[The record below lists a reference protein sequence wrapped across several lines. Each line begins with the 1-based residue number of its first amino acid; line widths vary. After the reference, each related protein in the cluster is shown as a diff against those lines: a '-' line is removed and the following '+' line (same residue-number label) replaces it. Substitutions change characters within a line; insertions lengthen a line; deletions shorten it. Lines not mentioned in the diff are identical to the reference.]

1 MVDIGPRGLHDA
13 AAARAAKTRLE
24 LLRLQEA
31 VSQHLEDSALLRRRL
46 ADAWRALGVV
56 LLPTLERGRL
66 DRLSAEL
73 SVPSLAA
80 DPIFAAL
87 NDERAELDRT
97 IREIESEQARR
108 GDRAAIIT
116 RLGELEAAM
125 APHAANVEAFE
136 REPTWPELFDLGYGT
151 PRYNVPWW
159 MFRHYRHRRQG
170 AALVESLGPRFDAST
185 VGELRERFLRERDA
199 RSQLAREWEE
209 CTVRKAGLDN
219 LEHGLEVATESL
231 RAIIKRH
238 LSAARRLLCDQL
250 RKTPPEALIDRVATC
265 SAADEEATPEAS
277 PEASPK
283 ASPEASPKANPATR
297 LAALRIAGLDAQ
309 HRHLS
314 EVFHRW
320 VEVPRKELVDLL
332 NHDEGDVLELSGDDV
347 ERSMPFDEFADT
359 YRDPQPAWDAR
370 YERYA
375 ELRRRLIDFD
385 DYGEHQ
391 RGMSWWQQILG
402 DEPAPADRPRPTT

>member
-13 AAARAAKTRLE
+13 AAARAEKTRGE

-56 LLPTLERGRL
+56 LLPTLDRERL
-66 DRLSAEL
+66 DRLSVAL
-73 SVPSLAA
+73 NVPSLAA
-80 DPIFAAL
+80 DPIFTAL

-108 GDRAAIIT
+108 GDRAAIIA

-136 REPTWPELFDLGYGT
+136 REPTWPEIFDLGYGT

-185 VGELRERFLRERDA
+185 VGELRERFLCERDA

-209 CTVRKAGLDN
+209 CTVRRAGLDN
-219 LEHGLEVATESL
+219 LEHGLEVATKSL

-238 LSAARRLLCDQL
+238 LSAARRLLCDHL
-250 RKTPPEALIDRVATC
+250 RKTPPEALVDRVAAC
-265 SAADEEATPEAS
+265 SAADEEADPETS
-277 PEASPK
+277 PEA
-283 ASPEASPKANPATR
+283 N

-320 VEVPRKELVDLL
+320 VELPRKELVDLL
-332 NHDEGDVLELSGDDV
+332 NQDEGDVLELSGDDV
-347 ERSMPFDEFADT
+347 DRSMPLDEFADT

-370 YERYA
+370 FKRYA

-385 DYGEHQ
+385 DYGAH
-391 RGMSWWQQILG
+391 RPGMSWWQQILR
-402 DEPAPADRPRPTT
+402 DEPPPGAAA